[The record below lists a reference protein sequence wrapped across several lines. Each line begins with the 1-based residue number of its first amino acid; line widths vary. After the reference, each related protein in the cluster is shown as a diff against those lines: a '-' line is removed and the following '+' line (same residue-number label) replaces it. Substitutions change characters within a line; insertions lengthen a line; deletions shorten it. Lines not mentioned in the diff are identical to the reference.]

1 MFGIRNLIRLSDP
14 LMVARFD
21 DNGKANVLTG
31 ASQWLTPD
39 RVRVILAHFDK
50 NVANA
55 LVHVGKAASAA
66 GTETHIRATD
76 QVKTNNQTDTPAG
89 KMEN

>member
-21 DNGKANVLTG
+21 DNWKAHVLTG
-31 ASQWLTPD
+31 TTQRLMPD
-39 RVRVILAHFDK
+39 RVRIILAHFDK
-50 NVANA
+50 HVANA